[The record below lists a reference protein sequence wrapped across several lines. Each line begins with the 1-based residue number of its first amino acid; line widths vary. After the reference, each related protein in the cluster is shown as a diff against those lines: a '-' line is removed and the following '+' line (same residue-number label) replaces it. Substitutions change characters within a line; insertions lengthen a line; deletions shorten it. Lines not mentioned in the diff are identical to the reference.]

1 MVKHGLVI
9 GMSMAALL
17 TVGCA
22 RQPAT
27 TTSSAPAPTGA
38 AASGASMGTPTSG
51 AQSAGDTRQTAQSG
65 RAGGTADRPAPSE
78 FSEARELADVHFD
91 FDRYDIRA
99 EHATILDANAAWL
112 KANANSLLL
121 IEGHC
126 DARGTNEYNVA
137 LGDRRAKATM
147 NYLVAHGVKST
158 RISIISY
165 GEERPSCATQDEACW
180 AKNRRAHF
188 LVKRG

>member
-27 TTSSAPAPTGA
+27 MTTSSAPAPTGA
-38 AASGASMGTPTSG
+38 AMRGADPGLASTSE
-51 AQSAGDTRQTAQSG
+51 AVRNAAEARSAARLA
-65 RAGGTADRPAPSE
+65 GTADRPAPSE
-78 FSEARELADVHFD
+78 FSEVRDLADIHFD

-99 EHATILDANAAWL
+99 EHATILDANTAWL
-112 KANANSLLL
+112 KANANSLVL

-126 DARGTNEYNVA
+126 DTRGTNEYNVA

-165 GEERPSCATQDEACW
+165 GEERPSCATHDEACW

-188 LVKRG
+188 LLKRG